1 MDFRSAEKPEGEGG
15 VQYHIACKPGDLS
28 RYVLLPGD
36 PGRIAKI
43 MALWDN
49 GKEIAFHR
57 EYRSATGIYRGTE
70 ISACSTGIGSPSTA
84 IAIEEL
90 ANIGCDTFIRVGSCG
105 AIKEGIEC
113 GDMIIDVAAVRLEG
127 TSKQYVRTEYPSFSS
142 YEVTLALIE
151 ACESLGLRYHL
162 GITASTD
169 SFYPGQGRKGY
180 KDYSTSESEKL
191 VEDLRRAG
199 VTNFEMEA
207 SALFVLSSIYGLR
220 AGCICTVFADR
231 LGNTFKTEGEED
243 AAKAACEAVKILK
256 EWDSLK
262 ERKGKKHFF
271 PSLNRET
278 KIRGE

>member
-1 MDFRSAEKPEGEGG
+1 MIPFMDFRSAEKPEGAGG
-15 VQYHIACKPGDLS
+15 EQYHIACKPGDLE

-43 MALWDN
+43 MALWDS
-49 GKEIAFHR
+49 GKEMAFHR
-57 EYRSATGIYRGTE
+57 EYRSATGIYRGTG

-90 ANIGCDTFIRVGSCG
+90 ASIGCDTFIRVGSCG
-105 AIKEGIEC
+105 AIREKIEC
-113 GDMIIDVAAVRLEG
+113 GDMMIGVAAVRLEG
-127 TSKQYVRTEYPSFSS
+127 TSKQYVRAEYPSFSS

-151 ACESLGLRYHL
+151 ACETLGLTYHL

-180 KDYSTSESEKL
+180 KGYSTSESEKL

-243 AAKAACEAVKILK
+243 AARAACEAVKILK
-256 EWDSLK
+256 EWDCLK

-271 PSLNRET
+271 PSLSL
-278 KIRGE
+278 G

>member
-1 MDFRSAEKPEGEGG
+1 MNAISAMDFRSAEKPEGKGG
-15 VQYHIACKPGDLS
+15 KQYHIACKPGDLS

-36 PGRIAKI
+36 PARVLKI
-43 MALWDN
+43 RALWES

-57 EYRSATGIYRGTE
+57 EYRSATGRYKGIE

-105 AIKEGIEC
+105 AIQEGMEC
-113 GDMIIDVAAVRLEG
+113 GDMIIDAAAVRMEG
-127 TSKQYVRTEYPSFSS
+127 TTKQYVRTEYPAFAN

-169 SFYPGQGRKGY
+169 SFYLGQGRKGY
-180 KDYSTSESEKL
+180 KNYSTSESEKL

-207 SALFVLSSIYGLR
+207 AALFVLSSIYGLR

-231 LGNTFKTEGEED
+231 LGNTFKTEGEET
-243 AAKAACEAVKILK
+243 AAKAACEAVRILSEWDDLK
-256 EWDSLK
+256 EK
-262 ERKGKKHFF
+262 KGKKHFF
-271 PSLNRET
+271 PSL
-278 KIRGE
+278 KP